1 MAVVP
6 YISCCAWVGGR
17 GCQWGSVGPLRPCFW
32 SFGGRPGEPL
42 GGVPWGSPVGLL
54 GSLGG
59 LRWCFWTKKKPGVQ
73 GISTKKKNRG
83 SGHIDFLDPPN
94 VLKPKDCRYGRK
106 KKNGVQGTRGSGHMF
121 QKQKMIIIFFKISH
135 FGVSSGGR
143 LGGALWGPSGLPQA
157 PSSSLWALGAPSG
170 KLHIYLHACAKNKPR
185 QQAYMAWQQQSPR
198 PPRPFS
204 GAWRQ
209 VVH

>member
-1 MAVVP
+1 
-6 YISCCAWVGGR
+6 VGVNGGPWGLCGR
-17 GCQWGSVGPLRPCFW
+17 V
-32 SFGGRPGEPL
+32 FGAL
-42 GGVPWGSPVGLL
+42 GGGLASL
-54 GSLGG
+54 LAGSLGALRWGFWGPFWG
-59 LRWCFWTKKKPGVQ
+59 LGWCFWTKKKPGVQ
-73 GISTKKKNRG
+73 GISTKKKTRG

-106 KKNGVQGTRGSGHMF
+106 KKPGVQGTRGSGHTF
-121 QKQKMIIIFFKISH
+121 QKLKMIIIFFKISH

-198 PPRPFS
+198 PPRPFN